1 MISYKQILND
11 EEIKKYINIID
22 KNNNFYMS
30 HGIKHITSLIGIIE
44 NFVKVFNFGD
54 DDKNI
59 LCICA
64 VLHDIGRAIDNK
76 KHAKASSNYAREYL
90 KDKLDSDTIDVI
102 CSIISNHSWKSTK
115 KNILE
120 EVFCFCDKVDF
131 SRERLEDNYSNKYV
145 FSSVLDHIKK
155 TNFYVED
162 NKFIFKICSDNT
174 ITFNDLLK
182 EKNNYDIGI
191 QYNVSVISNV
201 MKLDGYLI
209 YFDDELLYFGD
220 EIFDIDGK

>member
-1 MISYKQILND
+1 MISYKEFLND
-11 EEIKKYINIID
+11 KEIKKYINIID
-22 KNNNFYMS
+22 ENNNFYMS

-44 NFVKVFNFGD
+44 KFSEVFNFSD
-54 DDKNI
+54 DNKNI

-64 VLHDIGRAIDNK
+64 VLHDIGRGIDNK
-76 KHAKASSNYAREYL
+76 NHAKASSNYARVYL

-102 CSIISNHSWKSTK
+102 CNIISNHSWKATK

-120 EVFCFCDKVDF
+120 EVFCFCDKIDF
-131 SRERLEDNYSNKYV
+131 SRERLEDNYSNKYG
-145 FSSVLDHIKK
+145 FSSVLEHINKMD
-155 TNFYVED
+155 FYVKN
-162 NKFIFKICSDNT
+162 NKFIFRICSDNT

-182 EKNNYDIGI
+182 EKNNYDIGM

-201 MKLDGYLI
+201 MKLEGYLI